1 MNWREDMLDTKV
13 RLGKYKVELLK
24 NGEKNY
30 SIEDQQRLITMI
42 QKIQRLSKEASDTLN
57 NLENPFTELLD

>member
-1 MNWREDMLDTKV
+1 MARNKYMGSVSSLDD
-13 RLGKYKVELLK
+13 LQ
-24 NGEKNY
+24 NY

-42 QKIQRLSKEASDTLN
+42 QKIQRLSKEASDALN